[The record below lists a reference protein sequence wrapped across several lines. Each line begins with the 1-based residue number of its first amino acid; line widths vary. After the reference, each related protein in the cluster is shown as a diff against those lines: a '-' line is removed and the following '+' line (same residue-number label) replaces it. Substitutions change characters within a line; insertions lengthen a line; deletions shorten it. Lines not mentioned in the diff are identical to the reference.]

1 MRKMSRLEMVYKVA
15 HTRGLEDRYTLLI
28 ARYAEDSSISDREIQ
43 QLMFDILLGV
53 DDLNED

>member
-1 MRKMSRLEMVYKVA
+1 MSRIEMVYKVA